1 MASGLLSLKWNN
13 HKTTFFHVLSTI
25 RSKESY
31 CDVTLACDGKFYPL
45 HKFVL
50 STCSEYFEQM
60 FEQTQ
65 CKHPV
70 IVLKDIQSEDL
81 EALLNYMYV
90 GEVNVVQEKLAGLIK
105 AAECLKIKGLAV
117 PDEEPVEGNFSREQS
132 KRHSNRHDESPKAKK
147 RKRNSEASEDT
158 SRSKFSNRDS
168 NVQNN
173 SKLSSSEQI
182 HRDAIDN
189 EEMENSSLNANR
201 LQSDIR
207 STNSV
212 HKEESI
218 TQEITLDDNSVKP
231 EPIDLESEESGNMDN
246 KNSLHQELGF
256 EDSMAGD
263 DDNYVDVDPS
273 MLGNVDDSQNMAG
286 SSGFQGSSFPMWE
299 GDGSLAGFPTEA
311 FSGDGG
317 QNRPMTHATSDES
330 PYDNRKECPYCH
342 KCFRSNADLT
352 RHMHIHEGVKPF
364 ACALCPHRA
373 RRKWHLQNHTRSV
386 HVKTGE
392 SFALTRAQ
400 CDALTHDQLHVI
412 VLTGVNATVDGQPL
426 TPDLVETLRGR
437 EWRM

>member
-317 QNRPMTHATSDES
+317 QNRPMSMVVGQLGGSVGGLRAIAPRPTPHRC
-330 PYDNRKECPYCH
+330 PHCPYSSAKRDH
-342 KCFRSNADLT
+342 LKVHLRT
-352 RHMHIHEGVKPF
+352 HTGEKPF
-364 ACALCPHRA
+364 SCSSCDHRTTNMSNL
-373 RRKWHLQNHTRSV
+373 RR
-386 HVKTGE
+386 HVASKHPGV
-392 SFALTRAQ
+392 FAAMR
-400 CDALTHDQLHVI
+400 
-412 VLTGVNATVDGQPL
+412 
-426 TPDLVETLRGR
+426 
-437 EWRM
+437 

>member
-317 QNRPMTHATSDES
+317 QNRPMVVRGFTSGDLLVT
-330 PYDNRKECPYCH
+330 P
-342 KCFRSNADLT
+342 RSNAINGGVLT
-352 RHMHIHEGVKPF
+352 LATITPKAASYVCPKCGKSFRHVGDMRRHMVSHTGEKPF
-364 ACALCPHRA
+364 ACSQCNYRS
-373 RRKWHLQNHTRSV
+373 TRNDSLV
-386 HVKTGE
+386 RHV
-392 SFALTRAQ
+392 
-400 CDALTHDQLHVI
+400 QLKHS
-412 VLTGVNATVDGQPL
+412 
-426 TPDLVETLRGR
+426 LRF
-437 EWRM
+437 